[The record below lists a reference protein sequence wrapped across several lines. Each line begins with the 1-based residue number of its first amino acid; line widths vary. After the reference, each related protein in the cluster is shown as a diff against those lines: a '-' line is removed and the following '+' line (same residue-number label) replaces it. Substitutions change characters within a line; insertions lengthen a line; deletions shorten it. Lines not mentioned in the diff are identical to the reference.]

1 MLKYSLTHFE
11 PDDSD
16 LACSTIICL
25 TNIMRGNLYQSDF
38 TRKIIWIS
46 IYLLLLG
53 HKKLFI
59 YSLQLLEA
67 SLHSL
72 DQNGYFLEK
81 GLIESLLQVKQSFSV
96 VSKHMDKQSGL
107 NFELDFGFALTS
119 ALAKGLSDKDTKPM
133 TETVVVSL
141 LNLCDVHVA
150 GNKSELVG
158 LVLFMTCSEQYD
170 VKEIVPELN
179 GINNSIYEV
188 MQCTS
193 DTCILF
199 IMTMTM
205 NFLYLDL
212 PEQTLEM
219 LFMILMD
226 GVQMR
231 PDIFAAISPKLI
243 ARLRQLAKNTF
254 NDGFKQNITNLYI
267 KAVEVLG
274 KYNIQLSVLLDE
286 TGFQSLTEPL
296 MFDTNKNRQRQLA
309 LHVDSLI
316 SSIINDEE

>member
-25 TNIMRGNLYQSDF
+25 TQIMRGNLYQSDF

-59 YSLQLLEA
+59 YSLHLLEA

-81 GLIESLLQVKQSFSV
+81 GLIDSLLQVKQSFHAT
-96 VSKHMDKQSGL
+96 SKTMDKQSGL

-119 ALAKGLSDKDTKPM
+119 ALAKGLSDKETKQL

-141 LNLCDVHVA
+141 LNLCDVVESK
-150 GNKSELVG
+150 NKSELVG
-158 LVLFMTCSEQYD
+158 LVLLMTCSETYD
-170 VKEIVPELN
+170 VREIVPDL
-179 GINNSIYEV
+179 SKHDASLFEV
-188 MQCTS
+188 MQCKS
-193 DTCILF
+193 DTSILF
-199 IMTMTM
+199 IMTMAL
-205 NFLYLDL
+205 NFLYLDV
-212 PEQTLEM
+212 PEQTLEH
-219 LFMILMD
+219 LFAILYE
-226 GVQMR
+226 GVHVR

-274 KYNIQLSVLLDE
+274 KYNIQLSVLLEE
-286 TGFQSLTEPL
+286 TGFQSLTDPL
-296 MFDTNKNRQRQLA
+296 LFDTNKNRQRQLA
-309 LHVDSLI
+309 LNVDSLI
-316 SSIINDEE
+316 SSIINDED